1 MYYVL
6 KSNVIKKNN
15 HFPLDGNNRV
25 GEMIYIKKAHD
36 LGFNTIVLIIF
47 ISWRNFYKQNK
58 NINLSSISWLY
69 EREKWS

>member
-1 MYYVL
+1 MDLENVMQFGMYYVL

-36 LGFNTIVLIIF
+36 LGFNTIVLDHF
-47 ISWRNFYKQNK
+47 LFHGEFLQTK
-58 NINLSSISWLY
+58 
-69 EREKWS
+69 